1 MVAMFRGPEVYIILP
16 STVFDVVCKILPFDV
31 ILRNFISD
39 DVKFWRDT
47 KMVANA
53 LNKLFV
59 FTFFCLFLGVFINIT
74 SSINFHP

>member
-1 MVAMFRGPEVYIILP
+1 MAAMFRGPEVYIILP
-16 STVFDVVCKILPFDV
+16 STLFVKFSFFDV